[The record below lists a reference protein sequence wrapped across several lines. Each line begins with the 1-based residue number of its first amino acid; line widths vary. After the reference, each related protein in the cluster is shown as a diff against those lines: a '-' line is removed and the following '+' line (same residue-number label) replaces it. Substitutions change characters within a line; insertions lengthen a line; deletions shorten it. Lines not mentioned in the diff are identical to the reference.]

1 MKKINQFVFGALV
14 GLAAGYTLATQINN
28 SKPISPEKALDKVK
42 KALKNKLS
50 IEGSWI
56 QMVPEK
62 LENDLLEYTVYKGG
76 ITANEHNRIQHY
88 DFAVDAKTGTIIELK

>member
-1 MKKINQFVFGALV
+1 MKINRFVFGALF

-28 SKPISPEKALDKVK
+28 HKRITPEQALNNVK

-62 LENDLLEYTVYKGG
+62 LESDLLEYTVYKGG
-76 ITANEHNRIQHY
+76 ITANEQNRIKHY

>member
-1 MKKINQFVFGALV
+1 MKINQFVVGALF
-14 GLAAGYTLATQINN
+14 GLTAGYTLATQIN
-28 SKPISPEKALDKVK
+28 KHKRITPEQALNNVK

-76 ITANEHNRIQHY
+76 ITANEQNRIIHY
-88 DFAVDAKTGTIIELK
+88 DFAVDAKTGAIIELK